1 MTFAQHCIFNTST
14 QKLYI
19 LLKVGLQK
27 VQIETLTSL
36 FFFLSCIM
44 QISFYFTDGQYDK
57 EAILSMLS
65 KKDFGSFRKSVRRE
79 HVSSQFSGK
88 KTLLHCAVASGD
100 SESVEHIL
108 NLGAEVNCTT
118 AKGYTPLVIAVLQ
131 RWV

>member
-1 MTFAQHCIFNTST
+1 
-14 QKLYI
+14 
-19 LLKVGLQK
+19 
-27 VQIETLTSL
+27 
-36 FFFLSCIM
+36 M
-44 QISFYFTDGQYDK
+44 QISFYLTDGQYDK

-88 KTLLHCAVASGD
+88 KTLLHCTVASGD

-118 AKGYTPLVIAVLQ
+118 AKGYTPLLIAVLQ
-131 RWV
+131 RYV